1 MRNATYISAGNDG
14 SAFAMSGNQIN
25 VNAALDYGTKN
36 SYTLTVRATDGASN
50 TGDVDATV
58 TISLNTSKN
67 RNIVSFK
74 AAQNW
79 QSFWHNSNIYRPKV
93 ISNKH
98 SELAIGEVNCKYLPY
113 LYAI

>member
-1 MRNATYISAGNDG
+1 MKKVKRYRLKFVIFTAVKKSLYIAWACFRNATYFSAGNDG

-36 SYTLTVRATDGASN
+36 SFTLTVRATDGASN

-67 RNIVSFK
+67 R
-74 AAQNW
+74 
-79 QSFWHNSNIYRPKV
+79 
-93 ISNKH
+93 
-98 SELAIGEVNCKYLPY
+98 KY
-113 LYAI
+113 